1 MAHSLL
7 VVGSIAFDSIRTP
20 HGEANDVLGG
30 SATYFSM
37 AASLYAPVRLVGV
50 VGEDFPD
57 AHRRVLESRR
67 VDTAGLRMVEGGK
80 TFRWKGSYEGDM
92 NEATTDEV
100 QLNVFGDFKPVI
112 PEAWRETDLV
122 FLANGS
128 PVTQM
133 SVLDQVA
140 EPALVVADTMNLW
153 IETARD
159 DLVELLARIDGL
171 VLNDGEA
178 RMLTG
183 EQDLAKA
190 ERRILEWGPRFTVI
204 KMGSEGARLAAR
216 DLKAGATDPAL
227 GLRAEFP
234 AYRRADVRDPTGAGD
249 SFAGGMMGRLAGLD
263 HEITLEDLR
272 LALAYG
278 TVTASFTIED
288 FSIRRLERLAIEEID
303 GRLREYHEMLDT

>member
-7 VVGSIAFDSIRTP
+7 VAGSIAFDSIRTP
-20 HGEANDVLGG
+20 HGQVSDVLGG

-57 AHRRVLESRR
+57 AHRQVLESRR
-67 VDTAGLRMVEGGK
+67 VDTAGLQIVEGGK

-92 NEATTDEV
+92 NEATTEDV

-133 SVLDQVA
+133 SVLDQVDS
-140 EPALVVADTMNLW
+140 PALVVADTMNLW
-153 IETARD
+153 IDSTRD
-159 DLVELLARIDGL
+159 ELLELLARIDGL

-183 EQDLAKA
+183 QDDLAMA
-190 ERRILEWGPRFTVI
+190 EQRILDRGPRFVVI
-204 KMGSEGARLAAR
+204 KMGSEGARIAGR
-216 DLKAGATDPAL
+216 DLKTEAPGVLAA
-227 GLRAEFP
+227 AFP
-234 AYRRADVRDPTGAGD
+234 AYSRSEVRDPTGAGD
-249 SFAGGMMGRLAGLD
+249 SFAGGMMGRLASLD
-263 HEITLEDLR
+263 HEITFQDLR
-272 LALAYG
+272 LALVYG

-288 FSIRRLERLAIEEID
+288 FGVRRLDGLTIGEIE
-303 GRLREYHEMLDT
+303 GRLREYGEMLDL

>member
-20 HGEANDVLGG
+20 HGEVRDVLGG

-37 AASLYAPVRLVGV
+37 AASLHAPVRLVGV

-67 VDTAGLRMVEGGK
+67 VDTAGLRLVEGGK

-92 NEATTDEV
+92 NEATTDDV
-100 QLNVFGDFKPVI
+100 QLNVFGDFRPAI

-133 SVLDQVA
+133 SVLDQVDS
-140 EPALVVADTMNLW
+140 PTLVVADTMNLW
-153 IETARD
+153 IENTRD
-159 DLVELLARIDGL
+159 ELMELLARIDGL

-183 EQDLAKA
+183 QDDLAMA
-190 ERRILEWGPRFTVI
+190 EERILEWGPRFVVT
-204 KMGSEGARLAAR
+204 KMGSEGARIAGR
-216 DLKAGATDPAL
+216 NLKAEAHEAASV
-227 GLRAEFP
+227 LRAAFP
-234 AYRRADVRDPTGAGD
+234 AYSKGDVRDPTGAGD

-288 FSIRRLERLAIEEID
+288 FGAHRLEGLTIGEIE
-303 GRLREYHEMLDT
+303 GRLREYHEMLDL